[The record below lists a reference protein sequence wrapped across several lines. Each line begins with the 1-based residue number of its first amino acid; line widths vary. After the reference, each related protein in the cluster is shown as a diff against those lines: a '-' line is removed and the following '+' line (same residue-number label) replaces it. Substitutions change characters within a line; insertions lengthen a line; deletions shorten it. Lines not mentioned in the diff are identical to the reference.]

1 MQKHKLILVH
11 GAIGIG
17 KLTTAVALQKKT
29 GYKLLHNHMVINLA
43 EEILP
48 RGELNRSDL
57 ILKIFKDCLE
67 FSSKY
72 KKNIIITHA
81 YSSTFVYQTGVTDKF
96 FIKQLSKA
104 YEKYG
109 GEVCPVFLTC
119 EPNILLERASS
130 KDRNKHNKLTSKKI
144 LKEVFKKDDFV
155 TPSLFKN
162 NLIIDTT
169 NLSAQKVSDK
179 IIEHFKIK

>member
-1 MQKHKLILVH
+1 MQKHKLIIVH

-17 KLTTAVALQKKT
+17 KLTTAMALQKKT

-48 RGELNRSDL
+48 RGEVNRSDL
-57 ILKIFKDCLE
+57 ILSIFKDCIE
-67 FSSKY
+67 FASKY
-72 KKNIIITHA
+72 KKDLIITHA

-96 FIKQLSKA
+96 FIKQLAKF
-104 YEKYG
+104 YEKYD

-119 EPNILLERASS
+119 EPKTLLERASS
-130 KDRNKHNKLTSKKI
+130 KDRNKHKKLTNKKALI
-144 LKEVFKKDDFV
+144 ERFTKDDFV

-162 NLIIDTT
+162 NLIIETT
-169 NLSAQKVSDK
+169 KLSSQKVADK
-179 IIEHFKIK
+179 IIKHFNL